1 MFSDYAMTLAALA
14 FFSTTV
20 DDFAVLLIFFAREYV
35 KTNDIYHPET
45 SLAMINITLGQLI
58 GFTIIVGVSLAIGIG
73 LGQVVEEKYLALI
86 GFVPI
91 LIGLFKVYELGEE
104 AGYLPPCECCPP
116 WCCCCTPQEKEE
128 EKAEGDS
135 ETGESSVKAKKEI
148 GSGDDNM
155 KKIDDEKTSL
165 LNKSKEAVTSTEPGA
180 ADGAQDAKGTSKPSK
195 FRRKSSIGSLFSNP
209 SRKGSTYLPPTNPVV

>member
-1 MFSDYAMTLAALA
+1 MTLAALA

-86 GFVPI
+86 GFLPI
-91 LIGLFKVYELGEE
+91 LIGLFKIYELGEE
-104 AGYLPPCECCPP
+104 AGYLPPCECCPA

-128 EKAEGDS
+128 DKEEGDT
-135 ETGESSVKAKKEI
+135 ETGESSVKAKKEAV
-148 GSGDDNM
+148 DDSM
-155 KKIDDEKTSL
+155 KKMDDEKTGL
-165 LNKSKEAVTSTEPGA
+165 LSKSKEAVTSAEPGA
-180 ADGAQDAKGTSKPSK
+180 ANVSQEVKSSKTAK

-209 SRKGSTYLPPTNPVV
+209 SQRRGT

>member
-1 MFSDYAMTLAALA
+1 MTLAALA

-58 GFTIIVGVSLAIGIG
+58 GFTIIVGISLAVGIG

-86 GFVPI
+86 GFLPI
-91 LIGLFKVYELGEE
+91 LIGLFKIYELGEE
-104 AGYLPPCECCPP
+104 AGYLPPCECCPA
-116 WCCCCTPQEKEE
+116 WCCCCTPQDKEE
-128 EKAEGDS
+128 EKPEGDS
-135 ETGESSVKAKKEI
+135 ETGEASASAKSKKEI
-148 GSGDDNM
+148 VDDSM
-155 KKIDDEKTSL
+155 KKADDEKTSL
-165 LNKSKEAVTSTEPGA
+165 LNKSKDAVTSSEPDVAGGSQEVKA
-180 ADGAQDAKGTSKPSK
+180 SKPSK

-209 SRKGSTYLPPTNPVV
+209 SQRKGT